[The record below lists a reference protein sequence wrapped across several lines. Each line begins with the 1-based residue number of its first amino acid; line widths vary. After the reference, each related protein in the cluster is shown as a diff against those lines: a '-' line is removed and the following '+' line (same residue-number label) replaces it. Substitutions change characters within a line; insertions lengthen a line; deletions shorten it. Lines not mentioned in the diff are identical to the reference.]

1 MNVNILLLQQESKSL
16 ASTRRRCHVHETI
29 HTESEDMGEVDSVQE
44 T

>member
-16 ASTRRRCHVHETI
+16 ASARRCHVHETI
-29 HTESEDMGEVDSVQE
+29 HTEVEDMEEVDSVQE